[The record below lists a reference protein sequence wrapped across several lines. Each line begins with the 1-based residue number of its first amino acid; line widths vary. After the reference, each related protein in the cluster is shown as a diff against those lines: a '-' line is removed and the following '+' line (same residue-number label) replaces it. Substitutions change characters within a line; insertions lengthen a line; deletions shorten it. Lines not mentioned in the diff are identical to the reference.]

1 MSPVA
6 FSLELLLAVLLTATL
21 AFGFR
26 LERKLR
32 VLRESQEGFMRALG
46 DLDGAAARAE
56 NGLEMLRRAT
66 EEAQGAL
73 VPRIEA
79 AQDAARKLEQL
90 TSDAELAARRAE
102 AAAESVQ
109 ESARTLARAVPRR
122 EARIEAQPPPAP
134 AVRHLEPEPELA
146 LDTPPRRSAPDFAAM
161 LKAATP
167 RQPLPGTP
175 EPQPQK
181 RLGAAGSRL
190 REAAALLRGG

>member
-6 FSLELLLAVLLTATL
+6 LSLELLLAALLVATL

-26 LERKLR
+26 LERKLHA
-32 VLRESQEGFMRALG
+32 LRESQAGFMKAMG

-73 VPRIEA
+73 VPRIDA
-79 AQDAARKLEQL
+79 AQTAALRLEQL
-90 TSDAELAARRAE
+90 TSEAELAARRAE

-109 ESARTLARAVPRR
+109 ESARTLARAVPQRAAPASPAKR
-122 EARIEAQPPPAP
+122 LDPPP
-134 AVRHLEPEPELA
+134 LEPPASPPDRAGAEPA
-146 LDTPPRRSAPDFAAM
+146 PRLGAPDFAAM
-161 LKAATP
+161 LAAATP
-167 RQPLPGTP
+167 RQPLPGTVQ
-175 EPQPQK
+175 PQPK
-181 RLGAAGSRL
+181 TAGSRL